1 MAEQPEDIHEASAN
15 AVQATEPNASETE
28 TVVLITQRHEIE
40 HTRQDISATLDA
52 LKEKLS
58 PTVLLDQAKE
68 HAKEVAVDALD
79 QAKEN
84 VKDNITAKVED
95 VKDTVGTALHNASD
109 TVSDAVSTAKDK
121 VADVMHNV
129 SGTVTSAVQS
139 AKDKVGDM
147 MGANKDKSGNAGS
160 IDAAVSTI
168 RAGSKPYPTQNTNKT
183 MGGIM
188 DGAKGA
194 GTTVIETIKRN
205 PLPTALIGA
214 GALYLYMQHRDSG
227 TASTYSSSDYDYTDY
242 DAVYTPLDASGD
254 DVLIDNIII
263 IETDE
268 GIDGISDLSASDY
281 AVSAPNYVPSAPAKT
296 GSNTLIDTIQSNP
309 VPAVLAVLGAT
320 WLFMKNRDDNKTPRY
335 NDYSDYVRGGTP
347 VSSKVGDV
355 VDTVKGKAGQ
365 VGDSVSDA
373 VNTAKGKV
381 SDTVSSVS
389 DKVSDTV
396 SDAKDKAGDVIDAAK
411 HKASDAADA
420 ARHKASDVADAA
432 KSAVST
438 AKGKAGDA
446 ADAAKTAAAAAKDR
460 AVQVTGQA
468 RTKVTD
474 LSASALEQTRKAGGA
489 VADTYQANPLAYGL
503 VALGIGA
510 AVGLLVPGTD
520 QENKLMGQTR
530 DQLMTKAQASVQDI
544 TTKVQAV
551 AGTTLEQ
558 AKTDLSTALD
568 TAKTGLNTTLDTAKT
583 TVMEQAKAQGLT
595 GE

>member
-1 MAEQPEDIHEASAN
+1 MAEQPEDRYEVTPGVVHAA
-15 AVQATEPNASETE
+15 EPNASETE
-28 TVVLITQRHEIE
+28 TVMLITQRHEIE

-84 VKDNITAKVED
+84 VKENISAKVED
-95 VKDTVGTALHNASD
+95 VKDTVGTAFHNASD

-121 VADVMHNV
+121 VSDVMHNV
-129 SGTVTSAVQS
+129 SDTVTSAVQS
-139 AKDKVGDM
+139 AKDKVGDI
-147 MGANKDKSGNAGS
+147 MGANKDKTLDTSS
-160 IDAAVSTI
+160 IDAAVSSI
-168 RAGSKPYPTQNTNKT
+168 RAGAKPYPTQNNTT

-227 TASTYSSSDYDYTDY
+227 TASTYRSSDYDYTDY
-242 DAVYTPLDASGD
+242 DAVYTPADMSVD
-254 DVLIDNIII
+254 DVIIDDIII

-268 GIDGISDLSASDY
+268 DVDGLSNLSANDY
-281 AVSAPNYVPSAPAKT
+281 AKSAPAYVPSATT
-296 GSNTLIDTIQSNP
+296 GASSTLLDTIQSNP
-309 VPAVLAVLGAT
+309 IPAALAVLGAT

-347 VSSKVGDV
+347 VGSKVSEV

-365 VGDSVSDA
+365 VSDTVSGA
-373 VNTAKGKV
+373 VSTAKDKV

-396 SDAKDKAGDVIDAAK
+396 SGAKDKAGDVVDTAK
-411 HKASDAADA
+411 QKASDAADA
-420 ARHKASDVADAA
+420 AKQKASDVADAA

-438 AKGKAGDA
+438 AKTKASDA
-446 ADAAKTAAAAAKDR
+446 ADAAKTAAAAAKDK

-468 RTKVTD
+468 KTKVTD

-510 AVGLLVPGTD
+510 AVGLLVPGTE

-530 DQLMTKAQASVQDI
+530 DQLLTKAQASVQDI

-551 AGTTLEQ
+551 AGTTIEQ
-558 AKTDLSTALD
+558 
-568 TAKTGLNTTLDTAKT
+568 AKTGLNTTLDTAKT
-583 TVMEQAKAQGLT
+583 TVLEQAKAQGLT

>member
-1 MAEQPEDIHEASAN
+1 MAEQPEDIHEATPG
-15 AVQATEPNASETE
+15 AVQAMEPNASETE
-28 TVVLITQRHEIE
+28 TVVLIAQRHEIE

-95 VKDTVGTALHNASD
+95 VKDTVGTAFHNASD

-129 SGTVTSAVQS
+129 SDTVTSAVQS

-147 MGANKDKSGNAGS
+147 MGANKDKSGSAGS
-160 IDAAVSTI
+160 IDATVSSI
-168 RAGSKPYPTQNTNKT
+168 RVGSRPYPTQYTNKT

-227 TASTYSSSDYDYTDY
+227 AASTYSSSDYDYTDY

-254 DVLIDNIII
+254 DVIIDDIII

-268 GIDGISDLSASDY
+268 GVDGISDLSADDY
-281 AVSAPNYVPSAPAKT
+281 RVSAPNYVPSAPAKT
-296 GSNTLIDTIQSNP
+296 GSNTLLDTIQSNP
-309 VPAVLAVLGAT
+309 VPAVLAILGAT

-335 NDYSDYVRGGTP
+335 NDYSDYARGGTP
-347 VSSKVGDV
+347 VSRVGDV

-365 VGDSVSDA
+365 VSDSVSDA
-373 VNTAKGKV
+373 VSAARGKV

-411 HKASDAADA
+411 QKAGDAADA
-420 ARHKASDVADAA
+420 AKQKASDVADAA
-432 KSAVST
+432 KGAVST
-438 AKGKAGDA
+438 AKSKAGDA
-446 ADAAKTAAAAAKDR
+446 ADAAKTAAAAARDR

-468 RTKVTD
+468 KMKASD

-510 AVGLLVPGTD
+510 AVGLLVPGTE